1 MATQIVPAPE
11 RADHRGMSPAVLR
24 LRMQMRAAHYN
35 PDLSH
40 SVEALACVAGID
52 TARLAAVLT
61 GTAPL
66 DWRIPQRRLAEI
78 LGVEA
83 VTV

>member
-1 MATQIVPAPE
+1 
-11 RADHRGMSPAVLR
+11 
-24 LRMQMRAAHYN
+24 MQMRAAHYN

-40 SVEALACVAGID
+40 SVEALACVAAID

-61 GTAPL
+61 GNAPL

-83 VTV
+83 VTA